1 MKNKH
6 PHAAVVLVLGLAM
19 AGLHLADL
27 LLWSE
32 ADTGF
37 AAVGSV
43 WLRYIPWLA
52 AFALL
57 FVSSLILSIFWTGNM
72 IVIYLLHAL
81 VYCLYMVWQL
91 YHSEFFTFS
100 LVTASAGVVF
110 YLIARTSYMANR
122 IAGSALLALILIGT
136 ALTAFLCAKNHGKLN
151 LGSRMLRLFP
161 DGFNPLLF
169 YFICVLWAVVLAA
182 CLIFGSGFAFYAMFA
197 AIAVELIGAV
207 YYTFQ
212 LK

>member
-1 MKNKH
+1 
-6 PHAAVVLVLGLAM
+6 
-19 AGLHLADL
+19 
-27 LLWSE
+27 
-32 ADTGF
+32 
-37 AAVGSV
+37 
-43 WLRYIPWLA
+43 
-52 AFALL
+52 
-57 FVSSLILSIFWTGNM
+57 
-72 IVIYLLHAL
+72 
-81 VYCLYMVWQL
+81 MVWQL

-136 ALTAFLCAKNHGKLN
+136 ALTTFLCAKNHGKLN